1 MFGNFGKRP
10 PGDTESSSARTEP
23 PSSRSSEPTSSSS
36 TTNPLAAMT
45 TPSRPELPTRPE
57 LPPSRSPEPVKAAAP
72 TPPALKPGVI
82 SEGFECE
89 GRIKFGGLLHLD
101 GTFKG
106 DLSVGNLTIG
116 NNGHCE
122 GSVSCSVL
130 TIKGHFEGTAVCE
143 ELEIDP
149 SAIVRANIQY
159 GRIRVAAG
167 AEVTGKL
174 SLKV

>member
-10 PGDTESSSARTEP
+10 PSKEEDSASTFSPP
-23 PSSRSSEPTSSSS
+23 PSPTSVN
-36 TTNPLAAMT
+36 TMT
-45 TPSRPELPTRPE
+45 TPQRPDFPLRPELPISRPPE
-57 LPPSRSPEPVKAAAP
+57 MPKPSTSLSSEPPS
-72 TPPALKPGVI
+72 LKPGVI

-89 GRIKFGGLLHLD
+89 GKIKFGGLLHLD
-101 GTFKG
+101 GSFKG
-106 DLSVGNLTIG
+106 DLAVGNLTIG
-116 NNGHCE
+116 SNGHCI
-122 GSVSCSVL
+122 GNVICGVL
-130 TIKGHFEGTAVCE
+130 TVKGHFEGTAECE

-149 SAIVRANIQY
+149 GAIVRANIKY